1 MKKNNFTFAD
11 FLIANQNKKL
21 GQFDYLHAIFT
32 LSELPADLIK
42 SFSQLFW
49 PNYKLVDGFIFLEE
63 TFDQVHYE
71 KYFAEKKNMKE
82 IQFWIN
88 LIEITGIFPNL
99 IESQAQE
106 IAKTIELMWNTKIQI
121 EFNHS
126 TSKARWLHDPD
137 TNEVFLTID

>member
-11 FLIANQNKKL
+11 FLTANQNKKL

-63 TFDQVHYE
+63 TFDQVRYE
-71 KYFAEKKNMKE
+71 KYFAEKK
-82 IQFWIN
+82 I
-88 LIEITGIFPNL
+88 
-99 IESQAQE
+99 
-106 IAKTIELMWNTKIQI
+106 
-121 EFNHS
+121 
-126 TSKARWLHDPD
+126 
-137 TNEVFLTID
+137 